1 MCDFE
6 MKIYATIRKQS
17 KYYYSQQKFE
27 GKKPVPFPVR
37 LEFKEDPRWP
47 VKGGVGGQYT
57 LYDVE
62 LYVARDGELLVIP
75 MHKNP

>member
-1 MCDFE
+1 MCDLAME
-6 MKIYATIRKQS
+6 LYATIRKQS

-27 GKKPVPFPVR
+27 GKKPVAFPVR
-37 LEFKEDPRWP
+37 LEFKEDPLWP

-62 LYVARDGELLVIP
+62 LYCDQGGELVLIP
-75 MHKNP
+75 MHKKV